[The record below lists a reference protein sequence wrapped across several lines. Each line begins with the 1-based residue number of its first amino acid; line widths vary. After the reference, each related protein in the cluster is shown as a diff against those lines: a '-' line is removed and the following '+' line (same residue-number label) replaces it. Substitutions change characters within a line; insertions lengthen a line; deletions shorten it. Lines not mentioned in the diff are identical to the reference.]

1 MKDIIKG
8 GLTILGAFLVYS
20 ALHHLSISV
29 FIGVNVFT
37 IVVILFGIIE
47 GEIGGA
53 IMGMAC
59 GLVVDSFSLGI
70 FGLSGIANTITGFL
84 AGYISRKLNIL
95 PLGRLFV
102 FTGVMGALDLGLWVL
117 LSAVFFSEGFPWG
130 GGFLLVQPVLT
141 AILGTLGYS
150 LYRKFKARHER

>member
-8 GLTILGAFLVYS
+8 GLTILAAFLIYS
-20 ALHHLSISV
+20 ALHQLSVSV
-29 FIGVNVFT
+29 FIAVNVFT

-53 IMGMAC
+53 IMGMVS

-84 AGYISRKLNIL
+84 AGFISRKLNIL

-102 FTGVMGALDLGLWVL
+102 FIGVMGALDLGLWVL
-117 LSAVFFSEGFPWG
+117 LSSVFFSEGFPWG

-141 AILGTLGYS
+141 AVLGTLGYS
-150 LYRKFKARHER
+150 LYRKLKARHER

>member
-8 GLTILGAFLVYS
+8 GLTILAAFLVYS
-20 ALHHLSISV
+20 ALHQLSVSV

-37 IVVILFGIIE
+37 VVVILFGIIE

-53 IMGMAC
+53 IMGMVS

-84 AGYISRKLNIL
+84 AGFISRKMNIL

-102 FTGVMGALDLGLWVL
+102 FIGVMGALDLGLWVL
-117 LSAVFFSEGFPWG
+117 LSSVFFSEGFPWG

-141 AILGTLGYS
+141 AVLGTLSYS
-150 LYRKFKARHER
+150 LYRTLKARHER

>member
-1 MKDIIKG
+1 MKNIIKG
-8 GLTILGAFLVYS
+8 GLTILAAFLIYS
-20 ALHHLSISV
+20 ALHQLSVSV

-53 IMGMAC
+53 IMGMVS

-84 AGYISRKLNIL
+84 AGFISRKLNIL

-102 FTGVMGALDLGLWVL
+102 FIGVMGALDLGLWVL
-117 LSAVFFSEGFPWG
+117 LSSVFFSEGFPWG

-141 AILGTLGYS
+141 AVLGTLGYS
-150 LYRKFKARHER
+150 LYRKLKARHER

>member
-1 MKDIIKG
+1 MKDIIRG
-8 GLTILGAFLVYS
+8 GLTILAAFLVYS
-20 ALHHLSISV
+20 ALHQLSVSV

-53 IMGMAC
+53 IMGMIS

-95 PLGRLFV
+95 PPGRLFV
-102 FTGVMGALDLGLWVL
+102 FIGMMGALDLGLWVL
-117 LSAVFFSEGFPWG
+117 LSSVFFSEGFPWG
-130 GGFLLVQPVLT
+130 GGFLLVQPLLT
-141 AILGTLGYS
+141 AVLGTLGYS
-150 LYRKFKARHER
+150 LYRRVKARHER

>member
-8 GLTILGAFLVYS
+8 GLTILAAFLIYS
-20 ALHHLSISV
+20 ALHQLSVSV

-53 IMGMAC
+53 IMGMVS

-84 AGYISRKLNIL
+84 AGFISRKLNIL

-102 FTGVMGALDLGLWVL
+102 FIGVMGALDLGLWVL
-117 LSAVFFSEGFPWG
+117 LSSVFFSEGFPWG

-141 AILGTLGYS
+141 AVLGTLGYS
-150 LYRKFKARHER
+150 FYRKIKARHER